1 MPYAASSRMA
11 VIARLNKI
19 VELGSDRPIH
29 MPRSGPW
36 KHRIP
41 NQRKMLPVY
50 TGRTEHRDVWN
61 LPDESAPRR
70 STMDNDTWEEW
81 HGRRASCEIRALSS
95 GDTWTVPTSM
105 TAGYSYISQVPDAR
119 SRPTTHSFS
128 RNRSTLESSFASY
141 GGGSPRPMKAA
152 FVQRSQQ

>member
-1 MPYAASSRMA
+1 MAEGLNRMPYAASSRMA

-95 GDTWTVPTSM
+95 GARPNFAHLPT
-105 TAGYSYISQVPDAR
+105 
-119 SRPTTHSFS
+119 
-128 RNRSTLESSFASY
+128 LAS
-141 GGGSPRPMKAA
+141 PAKAHLRVLKKA
-152 FVQRSQQ
+152 